1 MKRILIH
8 TIVFSPD
15 AVSTA
20 YLYTDIA
27 LGLKQA
33 GHHIQIITT
42 TPHYNVVEDGVVRQS
57 LKRKWAGLLY
67 ISDYEE
73 MKVYHIPAKK
83 YKSIFLRLLS
93 FIYFH
98 LLSLFISFFIGK
110 VDVVLTPSPPLTIGL
125 VAILIAKLKG
135 GYAIYNVQEIYPDFI
150 INQGILKNK
159 FIIWMLRGLERFV
172 YKHSRFVVTIDKLF
186 SNIITPR
193 IKSTFKIKVIP
204 NFVDTDLYREF
215 PKINDWSK
223 SSEHLDKFIVMYA
236 GNIGLAQDWEPLIFA
251 AQKLS
256 YLPIQFVI
264 IGEGI
269 RKDQLKDSIKEFNLT
284 NISLLNYQDRQM
296 MPLINAFADLHFIA
310 MNPDIDKDGF
320 PSKVYSI
327 LASGRA
333 LLVSTQDDTPLAEIV
348 KESRAGLVVPVRNHE
363 AFADAIL
370 EYYSNPVKIKKDSA
384 QARNFILRNYS
395 KDIVVKK
402 YEELIN
408 QE

>member
-1 MKRILIH
+1 VKRILIH

-27 LGLKQA
+27 FGLKEA
-33 GHHIQIITT
+33 GNHVQVITT
-42 TPHYNVVEDGVVRQS
+42 TPHYNVVKKKRGHQI
-57 LKRKWAGLLY
+57 LKRKWLGLLY
-67 ISDYEE
+67 VSDYEGI
-73 MKVYHIPAKK
+73 KVYHIPAKK
-83 YKSIFLRLLS
+83 HKSIFLRLLS

-98 LLSLFISFFIGK
+98 LLSLIISFFIGK

-150 INQGILKNK
+150 INQRILKNK
-159 FIIWMLRGLERFV
+159 FIIWLLKGLERFV

-186 SNIITPR
+186 SGIISPR
-193 IKSTFKIKVIP
+193 IKSKSKIKVIP

-215 PKINDWSK
+215 PKVNKWSK
-223 SSEHLDKFIVMYA
+223 SSAHINKFIVMYA

-269 RKDQLKDSIKEFNLT
+269 RKDQLKDSITNFNLT

-310 MNPDIDKDGF
+310 MNPDIDKEGF

-327 LASGRA
+327 MASGRA
-333 LLVSTQDDTPLAEIV
+333 IVVSTQNDTPLAKIV
-348 KESRAGLVVPVRNHE
+348 NDSQAGIVVPAKNNN

-370 EYYSNPVKIKKDSA
+370 YYYNNPAIIIQHSG
-384 QARNFILRNYS
+384 QARDFILRNYS
-395 KDIVVKK
+395 KEIVVKK
-402 YEELIN
+402 YEELIS
-408 QE
+408 